1 MTNIFIFNKLMQS
14 SQTMIK
20 NGWKASQTSRYHGH
34 SATCILQTPS
44 YFRHPAITDTLLLHF
59 SQQTA
64 CTS

>member
-1 MTNIFIFNKLMQS
+1 MTNILIFNKLMQS
-14 SQTMIK
+14 SQTMIRD
-20 NGWKASQTSRYHGH
+20 GWKASQTSRYHGH
-34 SATCILQTPS
+34 SAMLQTPS